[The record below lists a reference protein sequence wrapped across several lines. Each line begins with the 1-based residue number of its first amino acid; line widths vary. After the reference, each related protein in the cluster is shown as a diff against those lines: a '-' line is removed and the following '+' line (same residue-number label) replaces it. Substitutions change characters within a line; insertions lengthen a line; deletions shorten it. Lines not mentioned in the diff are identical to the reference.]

1 MIRYTVVTT
10 GSLVGVESN
19 IPNLRPV

>member
-10 GSLVGVESN
+10 GSLLGVESN